1 VLGGYMATIQ
11 QLKKKGRFGDTELVH
26 MSKPEVNAL
35 MRLATAHG
43 KKLTNNPDTGLKEA
57 FSLGDLNP
65 FKSDS
70 PINPGNVLKGVKGV
84 FDTLS
89 GKDAQDA
96 ALRAAALQGSATDR
110 ATAENMR
117 QFDIGQTNLAP
128 WLQSGKGALTAQ
140 QNLMGLNGTVDT
152 AAELAKDPGY
162 QFRLAQG
169 QKSFDSS
176 SLASR
181 AGFGSGGAF
190 KAANDYNQG
199 NASQEYSNRLNQLAG
214 LSGTGQSTGNQMAG
228 MGANYANNQGNLWT
242 NNANAQGAAG
252 MAGANAR
259 ASGLMNVINLGAK
272 VFGGM

>member
-1 VLGGYMATIQ
+1 MATIQ

-26 MSKPEVNAL
+26 MSKHEVNAL

-128 WLQSGKGALTAQ
+128 WLQAGKGALTAQ
-140 QNLMGLNGTVDT
+140 QNLMGLNGTIDT

-162 QFRLAQG
+162 QFRLKQG
-169 QKSFDSS
+169 NMALTN
-176 SLASR
+176 SLAAR
-181 AGFGSGGAF
+181 GGMGSSGAMQG
-190 KAANDYNQG
+190 AIDYNQG
-199 NASQEYSNRLNQLAG
+199 NASQEYGNRLNQLAG

-259 ASGLMNVINLGAK
+259 QSGLWNGINFAAK
-272 VFGGM
+272 VAGGM

>member
-35 MRLATAHG
+35 MRLAKDHG
-43 KKLTNNPDTGLKEA
+43 TKLTNNPSTGLKEA
-57 FSLGDLNP
+57 FSLGGLI
-65 FKSDS
+65 KSVAGGLGWGEVQKAGH
-70 PINPGNVLKGVKGV
+70 ILGGG
-84 FDTLS
+84 
-89 GKDAQDA
+89 AAEDA
-96 ALRAAALQGSATDR
+96 ANRAAELQQTATDR
-110 ATAENMR
+110 ATGENKR
-117 QFDIGQTNLAP
+117 QFDIGQSNLAP
-128 WLQSGKGALTAQ
+128 WLQAGKGALTAQ

-214 LSGTGQSTGNQMAG
+214 LSGTGQTTGNQMSM
-228 MGANYANNQGNLWT
+228 MGNQYAQSQGNLWT

-259 ASGLMNVINLGAK
+259 QSGLMNIINTGAK
-272 VFGGM
+272 IFGGM

>member
-1 VLGGYMATIQ
+1 MATIQ

-35 MRLATAHG
+35 MRLAKAHG
-43 KKLTNNPDTGLKEA
+43 TKLTNNPDTGLKEA
-57 FSLGDLNP
+57 FSLGGLV
-65 FKSDS
+65 KSVGGGLGWGEVQKAGH
-70 PINPGNVLKGVKGV
+70 ILGGG
-84 FDTLS
+84 
-89 GKDAQDA
+89 AAADA
-96 ALRAAALQGSATDR
+96 AEAAAALQQSATDR
-110 ATAENMR
+110 ATGENKR
-117 QFDIGQTNLAP
+117 QFDIGQSNLAP
-128 WLQSGKGALTAQ
+128 WLQAGKGALTAQ
-140 QNLMGLNGTVDT
+140 QNLMGLNGNVDVN
-152 AAELAKDPGY
+152 AELSKDPGY

-176 SLASR
+176 SIASR

-199 NASQEYSNRLNQLAG
+199 NASQEYGNRLNQLAG
-214 LSGTGQSTGNQMAG
+214 LSGTGQTTGNQLAG

-259 ASGLMNVINLGAK
+259 QSGLWNGINLGAK
-272 VFGGM
+272 VLGGM